1 MQPALE
7 VWAIPLAWLL
17 DTMPHYTFLRDVWN
31 YITDGLETND
41 RSACKFL
48 AGKYPDTAALT
59 LLSQQMEH
67 FMSTNTVQCDGEAG
81 KQLLTVRP

>member
-17 DTMPHYTFLRDVWN
+17 DTMPHYTFLRDVWK

-41 RSACKFL
+41 QSACKFL
-48 AGKYPDTAALT
+48 AGKYPDNAALT
-59 LLSQQMEH
+59 SLSQQMEH
-67 FMSTNTVQCDGEAG
+67 FMLTNTAPCDGEAG